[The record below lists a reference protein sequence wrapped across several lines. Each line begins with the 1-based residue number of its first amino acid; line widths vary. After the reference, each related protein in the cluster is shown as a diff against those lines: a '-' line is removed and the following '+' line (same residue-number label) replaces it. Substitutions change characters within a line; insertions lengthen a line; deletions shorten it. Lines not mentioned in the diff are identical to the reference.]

1 MKILTGKIITLD
13 DLDSSD
19 TIDTAKT
26 QIYDKTGIHP
36 DFQRLI
42 FAGKR
47 LEDSSSLSEC
57 NIQRESTLHLVL
69 GLRGGM
75 TGLDDPDDIQFP
87 EVGEEEPGLAST
99 DVPWEVPDVGEEVED
114 DIADPDLEAV
124 VPLDYI
130 MPDEYKL
137 LKAWELCRHLGLDH
151 EPILQQV
158 LSVPNVEHKI
168 PKIRSSFA
176 NGLSQYP
183 DHDGCMSYLAAY
195 GITADPSAVIPEL
208 ESWTWE
214 SIGDFGNVTLRRC
227 PLRLCAGKP
236 TLTLQDLINTNVIA
250 PVPDMEVSA
259 RAKNFILEYSIDRE
273 IGVVEM
279 HQHIEKQVKGVDF
292 SVGILPADVL
302 DDSNRGVLV
311 LFRKNDYREFVLPT
325 LFDNIACNVY
335 RITAPGS
342 KRNDAIVQALI
353 SITDT
358 FDFLPVLC
366 ICKCVLTLRS
376 VSHSSSTL

>member
-1 MKILTGKIITLD
+1 M
-13 DLDSSD
+13 
-19 TIDTAKT
+19 
-26 QIYDKTGIHP
+26 
-36 DFQRLI
+36 
-42 FAGKR
+42 
-47 LEDSSSLSEC
+47 
-57 NIQRESTLHLVL
+57 
-69 GLRGGM
+69 
-75 TGLDDPDDIQFP
+75 
-87 EVGEEEPGLAST
+87 
-99 DVPWEVPDVGEEVED
+99 GEEVED
-114 DIADPDLEAV
+114 DIADPNLEAVGEEVADDISDLEAV

-227 PLRLCAGKP
+227 PLRLCAGTP
-236 TLTLQDLINTNVIA
+236 TLTLHDLINTNVIA

-259 RAKNFILEYSIDRE
+259 RANNFILEYSIDRE

-279 HQHIEKQVKGVDF
+279 HQHIEKQVEGVDF
-292 SVGILPADVL
+292 SVGILPADVM

-311 LFRKNDYREFVLPT
+311 LFRKRDYHKFVLPT

-342 KRNDAIVQALI
+342 KRNDAIVQALT
-353 SITDT
+353 SITET
-358 FDFLPVLC
+358 FEFFAVTLYMQV
-366 ICKCVLTLRS
+366 CVLTLCS
-376 VSHSSSTL
+376 VSRSSSTL